1 MNRRFSLLIFGFV
14 GTAILLSLGF
24 WQLQRMTWKAGILAE
39 IDARLATPPV
49 DLPVVADPVD
59 DKYLQVE
66 VTGNI
71 VEGELHV
78 LTFGDGGP
86 GFRVIAPMVLE
97 DGHRILVDRGY
108 LPESEKNAV
117 RTGGAITAVGSLVW
131 PQETDKY
138 VPDPNREKNI
148 WFARDVVLMAE
159 TLGTDQIML
168 AISRSTNNDGIT
180 PQEVAVNI
188 SNKHLEYVMTWFS
201 LAAIW
206 VGMTGYALRRIKP
219 ENRESD

>member
-1 MNRRFSLLIFGFV
+1 MNRRIPLLIFGLV
-14 GTAILLSLGF
+14 GTAILMSLGF
-24 WQLQRMTWKAGILAE
+24 WQLQRLTWKTGILAE
-39 IDARLATPPV
+39 IDARLAEPPV
-49 DLPVVADPVD
+49 ALPITPDPVA

-66 VTGNI
+66 VAGKI

-86 GFRVIAPMVLE
+86 GFRVIAPMLLE
-97 DGHRILVDRGY
+97 DGRLILVDRGF
-108 LPESEKNAV
+108 LPETEKNVV
-117 RTGGAITAVGSLVW
+117 RAGGDVTAVGSLVW

-148 WFARDVVLMAE
+148 WFARDVSLMAE
-159 TLGTDQIML
+159 ALETEQVML

-180 PQEVAVNI
+180 PQRVAVNI
-188 SNKHLEYVMTWFS
+188 SNRHLEYVMTWFS

-206 VGMTGYALRRIKP
+206 IGMTGYALWRIKP
-219 ENRESD
+219 KTS